1 MLNQCILVG
10 RLITIT
16 QHLEEKI
23 TIKLNIEDSTTATE
37 LEIDIPKNLVDIT
50 EMIKKDSLIAIK
62 GKIVQNKRLKILAE
76 RISIL
81 KSSGGRD
88 GI

>member
-1 MLNQCILVG
+1 
-10 RLITIT
+10 
-16 QHLEEKI
+16 
-23 TIKLNIEDSTTATE
+23 
-37 LEIDIPKNLVDIT
+37 
-50 EMIKKDSLIAIK
+50 MIKKDSLIAIK
-62 GKIVQNKRLKILAE
+62 GKIIQDKRLKILAE